1 MRKVIFSAVLAA
13 VIFVI
18 TMFIRIPIPRTGGYL
33 NLGDV
38 LVLFGGL
45 YLGPRWGALA
55 GGVGSA
61 IADLVGF
68 PVFAPYTLIVKAI
81 EGLLAGALR
90 KKMPWLGCLLGAL
103 AMVAGYFI
111 VETVILSGTIGF
123 SAAVVELPFN
133 LFQGAVGI
141 LGALAVWKA
150 TKDNLP
156 KLDEQDG

>member
-1 MRKVIFSAVLAA
+1 
-13 VIFVI
+13 
-18 TMFIRIPIPRTGGYL
+18 
-33 NLGDV
+33 
-38 LVLFGGL
+38 
-45 YLGPRWGALA
+45 
-55 GGVGSA
+55 
-61 IADLVGF
+61 
-68 PVFAPYTLIVKAI
+68 
-81 EGLLAGALR
+81 
-90 KKMPWLGCLLGAL
+90 MPWLGCLLGAL

>member
-1 MRKVIFSAVLAA
+1 MKKVIFSAVLAA
-13 VIFVI
+13 VVFVI

-45 YLGPRWGALA
+45 YLGPRWGTIA

-68 PVFAPYTLIVKAI
+68 PVFAPYTLVVKAL
-81 EGLLAGALR
+81 EGFLAGALR
-90 KKMPWLGCLLGAL
+90 KKAPWLGCLLGAL
-103 AMVAGYFI
+103 IMVGGYFLTEA
-111 VETVILSGTIGF
+111 VLLAGAIGL

-133 LFQGAVGI
+133 LFQGAVGV

-150 TKDNLP
+150 TRDNLP
-156 KLDEQDG
+156 KLDD